1 MAEKKEK
8 LIKEFLS
15 SNIKVGDNVIVKK
28 KLLGGYSNNP
38 ERDETVTVKE
48 VYDHSIK
55 VSNTENYLDDVV
67 LEDGQYQRSIFHVG
81 ANPFPNKCWRST
93 LRTTNFDLACMLNLL
108 GYSIIGEKPIN
119 NARKAY
125 IYKGVDVPEVNDN
138 PYIYDKDGNKQY
150 YQRDYCWTLEQE
162 QLFIESIYQSINCG
176 MIVVRKRSF
185 NYIESEIDK
194 GNTEV
199 AFWDIVDGKQ
209 RLHCLIRFIFD
220 EFKDLHGNY
229 FSDLSERA
237 KRQFEGSSV
246 LTYGELEENATDED
260 VIATFLGVNFT
271 GVPMSQEHID
281 YVKEIQ
287 KKL

>member
-15 SNIKVGDNVIVKK
+15 NNIKVGDKVIVKK
-28 KLLGGYSNNP
+28 KFLREYSNNP
-38 ERDETVTVKE
+38 EGDETVTVKE

-55 VSNTENYLDDVV
+55 VSNTGGYLNDVV
-67 LEDGQYQRSIFHVG
+67 LEDGQYQRSLFYVG
-81 ANPFPNKCWRST
+81 ANPFPNKCWRSEI
-93 LRTTNFDLACMLNLL
+93 RTVNFDISCMLGVL
-108 GYSIIGEKPIN
+108 GIDCLRHTPRKCDK
-119 NARKAY
+119 KAY
-125 IYKGVDVPEVNDN
+125 TYKGVDVPEVNDN
-138 PYIYDKDGNKQY
+138 PYIIDKDGNKQY

-185 NYIESEIDK
+185 KYIESEIDK

-209 RLHCLIRFIFD
+209 RLHCLIRFLFD

-229 FSDLSERA
+229 YSDLSDRA
-237 KRQFEGSSV
+237 KHLFCNSQMI
-246 LTYGELEENATDED
+246 TYGELGENASDED
-260 VIATFLGVNFT
+260 VIATFLGVNYA

>member
-15 SNIKVGDNVIVKK
+15 NNIKVGDNVIVKK

-38 ERDETVTVKE
+38 EGNETVTVKE

-67 LEDGQYQRSIFHVG
+67 LEDGQYQRSLFYVG

-93 LRTTNFDLACMLNLL
+93 LHTNNFDLACMLNML

-125 IYKGVDVPEVNDN
+125 TYKGVDVPEVNDN

-150 YQRDYCWTLEQE
+150 YQRDYCWTLKQE

-176 MIVVRKRSF
+176 MIVVRKRSYK
-185 NYIESEIDK
+185 YIEKEIDK

-199 AFWDIVDGKQ
+199 AFFDIVDGKQ
-209 RLHCLIRFIFD
+209 RLHCLIRFLFD

-229 FSDLSERA
+229 YSDLSDKA
-237 KRQFEGSSV
+237 KHLFCNSQMI
-246 LTYGELEENATDED
+246 TYGELGENANDED
-260 VIATFLGVNFT
+260 VIATFLGVNYT

>member
-15 SNIKVGDNVIVKK
+15 NDIKVGDKVIVKK

-38 ERDETVTVKE
+38 ELDETVTVKE

-81 ANPFPNKCWRST
+81 ANPFPNKCWRSE
-93 LRTTNFDLACMLNLL
+93 LRTVNYDISCMLGLL
-108 GYSIIGEKPIN
+108 GIN
-119 NARKAY
+119 CLRDTPKRDKKEY
-125 IYKGVDVPEVNDN
+125 VYKGICIPEVNDN
-138 PYIYDKDGNKQY
+138 PYIIDKDGNKQY

-176 MIVVRKRSF
+176 MLVVRKRSYK
-185 NYIESEIDK
+185 YIEKEIDK

-199 AFWDIVDGKQ
+199 AFFDIVDGKQ
-209 RLHCLIRFIFD
+209 RLHCLIRFLFD

-229 FSDLSERA
+229 YSDLSDRA
-237 KRQFEGSSV
+237 KYLFCNSQMI
-246 LTYGELEENATDED
+246 TYGELGENASDED
-260 VIATFLGVNFT
+260 VIATFLGVNYT

>member
-15 SNIKVGDNVIVKK
+15 NNIKVGDKVIVKR

-55 VSNTENYLDDVV
+55 VSNIENYLDDVV
-67 LEDGQYQRSIFHVG
+67 LEDGQYQRSIFYVG
-81 ANPFPNKCWRST
+81 ANPFPEKCWRST
-93 LRTTNFDLACMLNLL
+93 LRTNNFDLACMLNML
-108 GYSIIGEKPIN
+108 GYSIMGEKPIN

-125 IYKGVDVPEVNDN
+125 TYKGVDVPEVNDN

-185 NYIESEIDK
+185 KYIESEIDK

-220 EFKDLHGNY
+220 EFTDLHGNY

-237 KRQFEGSSV
+237 KRQFEGSTV

-287 KKL
+287 NKL

>member
-15 SNIKVGDNVIVKK
+15 NNIKVGDKVIVKK

-67 LEDGQYQRSIFHVG
+67 LEDGQYRRSLFCVG
-81 ANPFPNKCWRST
+81 ANPFPNKCWRSE
-93 LRTTNFDLACMLNLL
+93 LRTVNFDISCMLGLL
-108 GYSIIGEKPIN
+108 GIN
-119 NARKAY
+119 CLRDTPKRDKKEY
-125 IYKGVDVPEVNDN
+125 VYKGICIPEVNDN
-138 PYIYDKDGNKQY
+138 PYIIDKDGNKQY

-176 MIVVRKRSF
+176 MLVVRKRSYE
-185 NYIESEIDK
+185 YIEKEIDK

-209 RLHCLIRFIFD
+209 RLHCLIRFLFD

-229 FSDLSERA
+229 YSDLSDRA
-237 KRQFEGSSV
+237 KRLFCNSQMI
-246 LTYGELEENATDED
+246 TYGELGENATDED

-281 YVKEIQ
+281 FVKEIQ

>member
-15 SNIKVGDNVIVKK
+15 NNIKVGDKVIVKK

-125 IYKGVDVPEVNDN
+125 TYKGVDVPEVNDN

-185 NYIESEIDK
+185 NYIESEIDN

-199 AFWDIVDGKQ
+199 GFWEIVDGKQ

-220 EFKDLHGNY
+220 EFTDLHGNY
-229 FSDLSERA
+229 FSDLSDRA
-237 KRQFEGSSV
+237 KRQFEGSTV
-246 LTYGELEENATDED
+246 LTYGELGENATDED
-260 VIATFLGVNFT
+260 VIATFLGVNYT

>member
-15 SNIKVGDNVIVKK
+15 NNIKVGDKVIVKK

-125 IYKGVDVPEVNDN
+125 TYKGVDVPEVNDN

-199 AFWDIVDGKQ
+199 GFWDIVDGKQ

-220 EFKDLHGNY
+220 EFTDLHGNY
-229 FSDLSERA
+229 FSDLSDRA
-237 KRQFEGSSV
+237 KRQFEGSTV
-246 LTYGELEENATDED
+246 LTYGELGENATDED
-260 VIATFLGVNFT
+260 VIATFLGVNYT

>member
-15 SNIKVGDNVIVKK
+15 NNIKVGDKVIVKK
-28 KLLGGYSNNP
+28 KFLREYSNNP
-38 ERDETVTVKE
+38 EGDETVTVKE

-55 VSNTENYLDDVV
+55 VSNTGGYLNDVV
-67 LEDGQYQRSIFHVG
+67 LEDGQYQRSLFYVG
-81 ANPFPNKCWRST
+81 ANPFPNKCWRSEI
-93 LRTTNFDLACMLNLL
+93 RTVNFDISCMLGIL
-108 GYSIIGEKPIN
+108 GIDCLRHTPRKCDK
-119 NARKAY
+119 KAY
-125 IYKGVDVPEVNDN
+125 TYKGVDVPEVNDN
-138 PYIYDKDGNKQY
+138 PYIIDKDGNKQY

-185 NYIESEIDK
+185 KYIESEIDK

-220 EFKDLHGNY
+220 EFTDLHGNY
-229 FSDLSERA
+229 FSDLSAMA
-237 KRQFEGSSV
+237 KHQFEGSTV

-281 YVKEIQ
+281 FVKEIQ

>member
-15 SNIKVGDNVIVKK
+15 NNIKVGDKVIVKR

-48 VYDHSIK
+48 VHDNSIK
-55 VSNTENYLDDVV
+55 VSNIENYLDDVV
-67 LEDGQYQRSIFHVG
+67 LEDGQYQRSLFYVG

-93 LRTTNFDLACMLNLL
+93 LHTNNFDLACMLNML
-108 GYSIIGEKPIN
+108 GYSIMGEKPIN

-125 IYKGVDVPEVNDN
+125 TYKGVDVPEVNDN

-185 NYIESEIDK
+185 KYIESEIDK

-220 EFKDLHGNY
+220 EFTDLHGNY
-229 FSDLSERA
+229 FSDLSAMA
-237 KRQFEGSSV
+237 KHQFEGSTV

-281 YVKEIQ
+281 FVKEIQ

>member
-15 SNIKVGDNVIVKK
+15 NNIKVGDKVIVKR

-55 VSNTENYLDDVV
+55 VSNIENYLDDVV
-67 LEDGQYQRSIFHVG
+67 LEDGQYQRSLFYVG

-93 LRTTNFDLACMLNLL
+93 LRTNNFDLACMLNML
-108 GYSIIGEKPIN
+108 GYSIRGEKPIN

-125 IYKGVDVPEVNDN
+125 TYKGVDVPEVNDN

-162 QLFIESIYQSINCG
+162 QLFIESIYQTINCG

-185 NYIESEIDK
+185 KYIESEIDK

-220 EFKDLHGNY
+220 EFTDLHGNY

-237 KRQFEGSSV
+237 KRQFEGSTV

-271 GVPMSQEHID
+271 GIPMSQEHID
-281 YVKEIQ
+281 FVKEIQ